1 MNLLQVAGERDDV
14 RAVYQALSRV
24 EYSWEEL
31 TSRPLP
37 PGVDPARIE
46 LYLSDS
52 AFQVRQ
58 SDLNAG
64 SPQMQGFGSGIR
76 IQVLETR
83 FKMLNHHKIILLLIT
98 LPITFS

>member
-64 SPQMQGFGSGIR
+64 SPQMQGFGSGSGSGFR
-76 IQVLETR
+76 GLLDSESGSR
-83 FKMLNHHKIILLLIT
+83 FLKQDLKC
-98 LPITFS
+98 